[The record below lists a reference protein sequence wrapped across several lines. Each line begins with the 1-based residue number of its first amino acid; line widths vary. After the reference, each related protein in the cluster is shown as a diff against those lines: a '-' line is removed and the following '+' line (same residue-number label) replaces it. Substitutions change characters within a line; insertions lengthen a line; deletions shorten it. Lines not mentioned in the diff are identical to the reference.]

1 MSLSSPQRRVLRQLE
16 EGSHLRI
23 VRSALTRSPVYC
35 ELICNQ
41 SMCQAEVIPMW
52 RIYKLLA
59 TDRVR
64 PDTGE
69 LTTANEIVMSMCQQA
84 GRV

>member
-1 MSLSSPQRRVLRQLE
+1 
-16 EGSHLRI
+16 
-23 VRSALTRSPVYC
+23 
-35 ELICNQ
+35 
-41 SMCQAEVIPMW
+41 MW

-69 LTTANEIVMSMCQQA
+69 LATANEIVMSMCQQA